1 MSEQKSDELKFEEAM
16 VRLEEIVRLLE
27 QGEAT
32 LDEALALFEEGVKL
46 ARFCNDK
53 LDEAEAKIEIMV
65 KEGSIE
71 PLGWRKNEGFPP
83 GVG

>member
-46 ARFCNDK
+46 ARFCNDNSATISSMRPK
-53 LDEAEAKIEIMV
+53 
-65 KEGSIE
+65 
-71 PLGWRKNEGFPP
+71 RKSRLW
-83 GVG
+83 